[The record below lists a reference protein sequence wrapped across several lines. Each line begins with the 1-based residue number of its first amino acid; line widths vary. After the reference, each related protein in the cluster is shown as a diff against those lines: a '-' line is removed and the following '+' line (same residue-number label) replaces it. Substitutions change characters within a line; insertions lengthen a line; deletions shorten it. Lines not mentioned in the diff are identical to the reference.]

1 MVFSKHTI
9 FSLLTGSLLLCFFL
23 LDPTAAV
30 PPSSDSV
37 CDSFAVHA
45 GTAITFAASNKVT
58 GGDVG
63 VSARLATSVSAAWA
77 AAVEIQNVYTGFA
90 AEMGGQTFT
99 PGTWRAGT
107 INIAAGT
114 SVILDGEN
122 DPDSVFLFQ
131 SESTMLA
138 GADSEIVLYN
148 GTKAENVLWALG
160 TTFSSGVN
168 TEIQGSILAGT
179 AITFGARNNINGC
192 AVALSAITF
201 ATDNYVTM
209 P

>member
-1 MVFSKHTI
+1 MVFFKHTI
-9 FSLLTGSLLLCFFL
+9 FSLLTGSLLFLCCSL
-23 LDPTAAV
+23 EPTAAV

-37 CDSFAVHA
+37 CDNFAVHA
-45 GTAITFAASNKVT
+45 GTAITFSASNKVT
-58 GGDVG
+58 DGDVG
-63 VSARLATSVSAAWA
+63 VSARLATSVSATWA
-77 AAVEIQNVYTGFA
+77 AAVEIQSVYTGFA
-90 AEMGGQTFT
+90 AEMGDQTFT

-114 SVILDGEN
+114 RVFLNGEN

-131 SESTMLA
+131 SESTMLT

-148 GTKAENVLWALG
+148 GTIAENVLWALG
-160 TTFSSGVN
+160 TTFTSGAN
-168 TEIQGSILAGT
+168 TEIRGSILAGT
-179 AITFGARNNINGC
+179 TITFGARNNITGC

-201 ATDNYVTM
+201 GTENYITM